1 MNDISNYYQNEP
13 KSGLLR
19 KPSIKK
25 SQYHLG
31 RSCMKKDERKGLN
44 ISVIELDK
52 SGRDGSETSN
62 FGSDKS
68 EVSACSDSEE
78 EKSSADECSNALGSN
93 DYNVHRILSMK
104 PKQSIGGA
112 KLRR

>member
-1 MNDISNYYQNEP
+1 
-13 KSGLLR
+13 
-19 KPSIKK
+19 
-25 SQYHLG
+25 
-31 RSCMKKDERKGLN
+31 MKKDERKGLN

-68 EVSACSDSEE
+68 EVSVSSDSEE
-78 EKSSADECSNALGSN
+78 EKSSAEECSNALGSN
-93 DYNVHRILSMK
+93 ECNVHRILSMK